1 MDQLDRKLSDYYQ
14 QRTLNSARLESIMA
28 ESQRHHQRRKLPLYA
43 AAAGLLLMLVSVL
56 HQHALSNQQ
65 VDYALR
71 EAALNHLNKLKLDA
85 EAGSI
90 ADLQNGLE
98 ELPFDLVLPED
109 GLYEKLALI
118 GGRYCTIG
126 GNLAAHLKFAHP
138 ESGEQ
143 LSLFMTPK
151 AATTES
157 LISDPSQIEGI
168 EVTLWQENNVVYAMA
183 RSPEQVNL
191 WK

>member
-1 MDQLDRKLSDYYQ
+1 MDPLDRKLSDYYQ
-14 QRTLNSARLESIMA
+14 QRTLNSARLESILA
-28 ESQRHHQRRKLPLYA
+28 ESQRHQQRRKLPLYA
-43 AAAGLLLMLVSVL
+43 AAAGILMMLVGVL

-65 VDYALR
+65 VDYAMR

-98 ELPFDLVLPED
+98 ELPFEMVLPE
-109 GLYEKLALI
+109 GKIYEELALI

-138 ESGEQ
+138 KSGEL
-143 LSLFMTPK
+143 LSLFMTPR
-151 AATTES
+151 ARTTES
-157 LISDPSQIEGI
+157 LVSDPAHVEGI
-168 EVTLWQENNVVYAMA
+168 EVTLWQENDVVYAMA
-183 RSPEQVNL
+183 RSPEQVQF